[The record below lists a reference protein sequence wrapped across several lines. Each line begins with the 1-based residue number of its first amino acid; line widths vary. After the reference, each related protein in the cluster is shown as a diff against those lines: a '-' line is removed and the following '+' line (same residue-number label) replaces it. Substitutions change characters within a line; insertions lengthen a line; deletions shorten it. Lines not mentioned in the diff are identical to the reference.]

1 MPARPPATS
10 VPTRDARSPL
20 TRDRIVGAAVELADV
35 EGIDALSMRSL
46 ARSLGVEAMSL
57 YHHVANKNDL
67 LDGMVD
73 VVFAELDRPEPGA
86 PWREAIRDRC
96 TSLRAALLR
105 HPWAVGR
112 LDSRRTPGMA
122 TLDHHDAVIGCLRLG
137 GFSVRAAALA
147 FATLDAYVF
156 GFVVQELS
164 LPMEPGEDTAA
175 LAAEILAS
183 APVDALPHL
192 AEMAAQHVS
201 RPDYAFADEFEPG
214 LDLIL
219 DGLARL
225 RDGGPTVRR
234 AGAR

>member
-1 MPARPPATS
+1 MPASSSAATS
-10 VPTRDARSPL
+10 RTDREPL
-20 TRDRIVGAAVELADV
+20 TRVRVVAAAVELADV
-35 EGIDALSMRSL
+35 EGIDALSMRAL

-73 VVFAELDRPEPGA
+73 VVFGELARPEPGA
-86 PWREAIRDRC
+86 PWRPAIHDRC

-112 LDSRRTPGMA
+112 LDSRRTPGWA

-137 GFSVRAAALA
+137 GFSVRSAALA
-147 FATLDAYVF
+147 FATLDAFVF

-164 LPMEPGEDTAA
+164 LPMEPGEDTAT

-183 APVDALPHL
+183 VPTDALPHL
-192 AEMAAQHVS
+192 AEMAAEHVS
-201 RPDYAFADEFEPG
+201 RPGYTFGGEFEPG

-225 RDGGPTVRR
+225 RDHP
-234 AGAR
+234 A